1 MKLFFR
7 VIPLWFG
14 AAMIALAC
22 VTHANAAGV
31 ADKISVVD
39 PYVRAVP
46 PVVKTTAAF
55 MQFKNS
61 DSTEQFLVEATTP
74 AAGGVEL
81 HMHTLDG
88 DVMRMRRVPHIHLPP
103 NAVVALEPGAEHI
116 MLFDVSV
123 ALQPG
128 DQIPITLTF
137 GDGSIKQISAEVR
150 TVESRM
156 RH

>member
-7 VIPLWFG
+7 VIPLCFG
-14 AAMIALAC
+14 AAMVALA
-22 VTHANAAGV
+22 HAEDVIAAGV
-31 ADKISVVD
+31 ADRISVVD

-55 MQFKNS
+55 MQFRNS
-61 DSTEQFLVEATTP
+61 NPTEQFLVEASTP

-81 HMHTLDG
+81 HMHTMDG
-88 DVMRMRRVPHIHLPP
+88 DVMRMRRIPHIHLPP
-103 NAVVALEPGAEHI
+103 NETVALEPGAEHI
-116 MLFDVSV
+116 MLFEIAV
-123 ALQPG
+123 ALEPG

-137 GDGSIKQISAEVR
+137 GDGSTKQISAEVR